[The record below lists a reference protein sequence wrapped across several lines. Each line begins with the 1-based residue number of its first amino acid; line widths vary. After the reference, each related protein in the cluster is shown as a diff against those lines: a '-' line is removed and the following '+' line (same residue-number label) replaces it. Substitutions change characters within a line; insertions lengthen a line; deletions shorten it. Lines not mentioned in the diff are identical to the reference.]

1 MSDALPDAP
10 SYTGYYYSYN
20 WVFWA
25 VVGLVVLVAIYTHT
39 YAKNIVLENDL
50 TVDYTT
56 SGDDK

>member
-1 MSDALPDAP
+1 MLCVL
-10 SYTGYYYSYN
+10 SYSLLINLSIYVIGFL
-20 WVFWA
+20 VA
-25 VVGLVVLVAIYTHT
+25 LVVLVAIYTHT